1 MVDLVW
7 STNTYHLI
15 DLGRIRRLEAFTNHY
30 RHEQGLGIDLGVG
43 HSVVGWASVAIVM
56 QG

>member
-30 RHEQGLGIDLGVG
+30 RREQGLGIDLGVG
-43 HSVVGWASVAIVM
+43 HSVVGWASVARVIE
-56 QG
+56 G